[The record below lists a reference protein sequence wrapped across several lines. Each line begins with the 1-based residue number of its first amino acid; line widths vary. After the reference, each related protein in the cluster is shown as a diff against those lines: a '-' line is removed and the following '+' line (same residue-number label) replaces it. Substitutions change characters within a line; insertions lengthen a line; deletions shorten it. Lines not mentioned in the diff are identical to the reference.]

1 MISLSHTCFFFR
13 VTKASDRTVPIKKEN
28 MYMEENDISEENL
41 NSFDENLEEELSP
54 SQSEKY
60 FDKYKVKHGHEWTHE
75 EIFHLIEAWEQE
87 ESLYSLKY
95 KYHPDRS
102 KRLDAIS
109 RIVKKLK
116 DKGIEVTDADV
127 QSKIHSL
134 RVYYSSR
141 KNKAEN
147 PNRPD
152 IAARIHWPY
161 YEKLNFLKDNVLRR
175 PSSGRRGPRES
186 LKNNFHPLPGD
197 TIHPAKKNRAS
208 SQDESSGYSENF
220 YQMERAKKK
229 NDTYSEKSHKI
240 ASDVKV
246 DKGPDDLFCEMLAKD
261 LKQIKNIEVKEKLKY
276 EIQGMVFRA
285 KLPQTSN

>member
-1 MISLSHTCFFFR
+1 MIFFR
-13 VTKASDRTVPIKKEN
+13 VTKAKDRTVPIKKEN
-28 MYMEENDISEENL
+28 MYMDENDISEENI
-41 NSFDENLEEELSP
+41 NSFDENLEEALSP

-116 DKGIEVTDADV
+116 DKGIEVSDADV

-161 YEKLNFLKDNVLRR
+161 YEKLNFLRDNVLRR

-186 LKNNFHPLPGD
+186 LKNNFHHLPGD
-197 TIHPAKKNRAS
+197 TFHPAKKIRAS
-208 SQDESSGYSENF
+208 SQDELSGCPENF
-220 YQMERAKKK
+220 DHMEKVKKK
-229 NDTYSEKSHKI
+229 NDTCSEKPNKI
-240 ASDVKV
+240 ASEIKL

-285 KLPQTSN
+285 KFPQTSN

>member
-1 MISLSHTCFFFR
+1 MISFR
-13 VTKASDRTVPIKKEN
+13 VTKSSDRTVPIKKEN
-28 MYMEENDISEENL
+28 MYMEENDISEENI
-41 NSFDENLEEELSP
+41 NSFDENLEEAFSP
-54 SQSEKY
+54 GQSEKY
-60 FDKYKVKHGHEWTHE
+60 FDKYKVKHGHEWSHE

-109 RIVKKLK
+109 RIVKKLR
-116 DKGIEVTDADV
+116 DKGIEVSDADV

-186 LKNNFHPLPGD
+186 LKNNFQHLRGD
-197 TIHPAKKNRAS
+197 TFHPAKKLE
-208 SQDESSGYSENF
+208 QVH
-220 YQMERAKKK
+220 KK
-229 NDTYSEKSHKI
+229 SRVVALKI
-240 ASDVKV
+240 SIIWKRLRKKMIHVVGNQTKLYL
-246 DKGPDDLFCEMLAKD
+246 KLNWTKD
-261 LKQIKNIEVKEKLKY
+261 LMIFFVKCLQK
-276 EIQGMVFRA
+276 I
-285 KLPQTSN
+285 